1 MITPQTNTVNSIVAR
16 IERLNGKQ
24 TVSVHNILKGHI
36 SLLVFNVV
44 DRVDVVRTSVFC
56 DIEINT
62 KGNIVKGFSN
72 EYTPKTEVKYP
83 YTNL

>member
-1 MITPQTNTVNSIVAR
+1 MTTQQTNTVNSIVAR

-36 SLLVFNVV
+36 SLLVFNIV